1 MARRRQME
9 QGARSSRASSYE
21 VHQADIPCCMYASIK
36 MHIMH
41 FAYMCVIIIIII
53 LFVMHSVYMYNW
65 KQIWALSLENGLHAC
80 YR

>member
-1 MARRRQME
+1 
-9 QGARSSRASSYE
+9 
-21 VHQADIPCCMYASIK
+21 
-36 MHIMH
+36 MH

-65 KQIWALSLENGLHAC
+65 KQIWAVYITRKWIACMLQMINQLEIMYIEIKSSDVNQLYY